1 MLRKIVIKLNGKD
14 YHDFLKISNEEGL
27 SVEEKIYEMIHV
39 YLIVQRKR
47 FKQSRLDQNHLKV
60 MKAMW

>member
-1 MLRKIVIKLNGKD
+1 MLREIIIKLGVQD
-14 YHDFLKISNEEGL
+14 YHDFLKVSNEYGL

-47 FKQSRLDQNHLKV
+47 FKQSRL
-60 MKAMW
+60 

>member
-1 MLRKIVIKLNGKD
+1 MNRKFIIKLNEKD
-14 YHDFLKISNEEGL
+14 YHDFSEVANQYGL

-47 FKQSRLDQNHLKV
+47 FKQSRIDNDS
-60 MKAMW
+60 

>member
-14 YHDFLKISNEEGL
+14 YHDFLKISNEYGL
-27 SVEEKIYEMIHV
+27 SVEEKIYEMIYV

-47 FKQSRLDQNHLKV
+47 FKQNRL
-60 MKAMW
+60 